1 MRLSV
6 TCLSKPLLM
15 SPVGGSGD
23 QYEAPVFAGSAS
35 VALDAVFL
43 AVEAL
48 RGLVMP
54 LLCTRVAFGAAVCS
68 GALMVGME
76 PSRADR
82 RRDIL
87 RFGVKVNVLYSIES
101 TRAFHR
107 VLHGGS
113 AADET
118 ELRPRISN

>member
-6 TCLSKPLLM
+6 TCLSKLLLM

-23 QYEAPVFAGSAS
+23 QYEAPVLAGGSP
-35 VALDAVFL
+35 VALDAAFL

-54 LLCTRVAFGAAVCS
+54 LLCTRVTFGAAACS
-68 GALMVGME
+68 GVLMVGME
-76 PSRADR
+76 PRRADR

-87 RFGVKVNVLYSIES
+87 GFGVKVNFLNSIEIIVRFTGS
-101 TRAFHR
+101 CTEEVLLTR
-107 VLHGGS
+107 S
-113 AADET
+113 
-118 ELRPRISN
+118 S